1 MVAINTR
8 DDLIRL
14 IKEDDEL
21 KALLREMVSETV
33 LEIQK
38 ETLKVQREILAEIR
52 GMRVDIKTMHRDLL
66 H

>member
-14 IKEDDEL
+14 IKEDDEVRE
-21 KALLREMVSETV
+21 LLRGIVSETV
-33 LEIQK
+33 SEILK

-52 GMRVDIKTMHRDLL
+52 GIRVDIKTMHRDIL